1 MDDRMNV
8 YQNPNVNP
16 NVNPN
21 NSSNTG
27 NAKSQL
33 TGQDLD
39 MELERLKEIIRINSK
54 KQIFY
59 TKILTVVLA
68 AILAAFI
75 VALCVILPPAVRMIN
90 HADEALEEATD
101 TLNNA
106 NEAIEGVNSM
116 TSVVTS
122 FIETNSETVSDSMK
136 KLQSVDFEGLNNAIS
151 DLEAVVEPMAN
162 LFGKR

>member
-59 TKILTVVLA
+59 TKIL
-68 AILAAFI
+68 AAFI

-90 HADEALEEATD
+90 HADEVLEEATD

-116 TSVVTS
+116 TSEVTS

-136 KLQSVDFEGLNNAIS
+136 KLQSVDFEGLNKAIS

-162 LFGKR
+162 LFGR